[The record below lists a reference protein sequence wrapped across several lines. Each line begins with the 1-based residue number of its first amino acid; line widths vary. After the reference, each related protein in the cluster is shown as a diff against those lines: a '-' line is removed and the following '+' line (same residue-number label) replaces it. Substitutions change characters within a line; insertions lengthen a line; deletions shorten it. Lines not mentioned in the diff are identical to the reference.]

1 MSATIAVN
9 ECDALACGFLCLRAC
24 PLGVLLAVPRN
35 HNRDGSLKPRGT
47 ASPSPLATVTPAL
60 RGCPQRHLTRAEPER
75 FPCSGV

>member
-35 HNRDGSLKPRGT
+35 HNRDGSAKPQGYGVAPRFDGHCN
-47 ASPSPLATVTPAL
+47 ACGLCIEA
-60 RGCPQRHLTRAEPER
+60 CPQSAI
-75 FPCSGV
+75 SIQG

>member
-35 HNRDGSLKPRGT
+35 HNRDGSKKPRAYGV
-47 ASPSPLATVTPAL
+47 APRFVGHCNACGLCAEA
-60 RGCPQRHLTRAEPER
+60 CPQSAI
-75 FPCSGV
+75 SIQG